1 VFISVLIPAHNPH
14 GLRLRRTLAG
24 LAAQTWPVAQREI
37 LLIDNASSKPLAAAD
52 FAAELPD
59 LRVVREDQLG
69 LTAARLCGFAAA
81 RGEIVLLVDDDN
93 VLAPTYLE
101 RVAAIFASDPSLGAI
116 GGRSLPDFEAAP
128 PAWAREFDGLL
139 ALRDP
144 GDEPARATWTAGT
157 PRAYPG
163 CAPIGAGMALRREA
177 AAAYVTALE
186 QHPERRGFDR
196 TGTRLISGGDNDLV
210 MSVLEAGWAVAYRP
224 ELSLQHLIPPRRS
237 EVDYLGALNRA
248 IARSWVSVLA
258 MHDIRLWRPI
268 SHRSVGLRQARA
280 WLRSGAWRGPAEW
293 VRWQGLCGMFEG
305 QADLSSF
312 PSS

>member
-1 VFISVLIPAHNPH
+1 VFISVLIPAHNPN
-14 GLRLRRTLAG
+14 LPRLRRTLAG
-24 LAAQTWPVAQREI
+24 LAAQTWPAAQREVW
-37 LLIDNASSKPLAAAD
+37 LIDNASQTPLAAAN
-52 FAAELPD
+52 FAAELPA
-59 LRVVREDQLG
+59 LRVVREDRLG

-81 RGEIVLLVDDDN
+81 RGDLVLLVDDDN

-101 RVAAIFASDPSLGAI
+101 RVAALFAADPALGAA
-116 GGRSLPDFEAAP
+116 GGRSLPDFEAPP

-144 GDEPARATWTAGT
+144 GDQPARAQWTPGDT
-157 PRAYPG
+157 RSYPL

-177 AAAYVTALE
+177 AAAYVAALA

-210 MSVLEAGWAVAYRP
+210 MSVLEAGFAVAYRP
-224 ELSLQHLIPPRRS
+224 ELSLLHLIPPRRG
-237 EVDYLGALNRA
+237 EVDYLGELNRA

-258 MHDIRLWRPI
+258 IHGIRLWRPI
-268 SHRSVGLRQARA
+268 SPRSVKLRQARA

-293 VRWQGLCGMFEG
+293 VRWQGLCGRFEG
-305 QADLSSF
+305 QADLSSI
-312 PSS
+312 P